1 MASQITCI
9 TKPDRYSDHEAI
21 TRVGGVRG
29 NGTTFNITREQCA
42 DDIRLK
48 RDSYFVQVGRDKV
61 DVIAYQRSVGG
72 PWFIKTTP
80 DATKKDNLLS
90 LRDC

>member
-9 TKPDRYSDHEAI
+9 TKPNRDSDHEAI
-21 TRVGGVRG
+21 TNVGGMRG
-29 NGTTFNITREQCA
+29 SGARFYITRQECA
-42 DDIRLK
+42 DDIRF
-48 RDSYFVQVGRDKV
+48 RRETYFVQVGLYKV
-61 DVIAYQRSVGG
+61 DVIAYQRVTGG

-90 LRDC
+90 LPAC

>member
-21 TRVGGVRG
+21 TRVGGLTA
-29 NGTTFNITREQCA
+29 NGTAFNITREQCA
-42 DDIRLK
+42 DDIPLK
-48 RDSYFVQVGRDKV
+48 HESYFVQVGSDKV
-61 DVIAYQRSVGG
+61 GVFAYRRAVGG

-80 DATKKDNLLS
+80 DATEKDNLLS